1 MEVNAGGEML
11 ADFIGTLVKLLSR
24 PVVWWQLIAV
34 GAALVLADWVS
45 KRVSALIDRK
55 FFSVLARQKQADE
68 LRIETEGRFTMD
80 PDARRQL
87 VGRWRLIEA
96 LVAGSRQIIY
106 PLLSIVFAYAAYV
119 LLGLFGMFN
128 GLIGSIIFLLWIY
141 LFYSFL
147 IGLIYAVGNRKKV
160 RYYHTRLLIP
170 LFLLFV
176 GSRLLSSVVNLNAL
190 TSQPLLTLFGESL
203 TLGGLL
209 LVVVGLPLWLVAT
222 GAIRDVLLWVLSRRR
237 AEEQTRGDGS
247 LVAALTLLRYL
258 LIVVGLFVTLA
269 LLGLNATTIAA
280 ITGGLS
286 IGIGLA
292 LQDVL
297 RNFLGGLIVLFEGT
311 VKPGD
316 WVEVGGHEGEVENLS
331 IRATIVR
338 TFDNVEFIVPNQEW
352 LTETVTTFTR
362 TNRQGRTRVPISVA
376 FGSDVQ
382 AVQALL
388 VATALQHPLVLPEPQ
403 PLAPILDF
411 GTFSIN
417 YIVLAWVADAKDR
430 ALVGSELR
438 MMFWNALKAHGIQV
452 PYPQSDVHLRAA
464 PPGLAE
470 AEG

>member
-1 MEVNAGGEML
+1 
-11 ADFIGTLVKLLSR
+11 
-24 PVVWWQLIAV
+24 
-34 GAALVLADWVS
+34 
-45 KRVSALIDRK
+45 
-55 FFSVLARQKQADE
+55 
-68 LRIETEGRFTMD
+68 
-80 PDARRQL
+80 
-87 VGRWRLIEA
+87 
-96 LVAGSRQIIY
+96 
-106 PLLSIVFAYAAYV
+106 
-119 LLGLFGMFN
+119 MFN